1 MHEDRTA
8 AERLLRSQL
17 DRLWVRQTIRA
28 SLIESRGG
36 LDPTARVI
44 LRAVEHSGA
53 VRSTAIADATG
64 LSRPVISRRVASLV
78 DAGFLTQAPDPADGR
93 AALLSLAPLGV
104 EILDQLD
111 LAGAEVFDDLTGGFD
126 TVELRQLAALLGRL
140 NDQADTI
147 LGVGAA
153 ARDATS

>member
-1 MHEDRTA
+1 MNEDRAA

-44 LRAVEHSGA
+44 LRAVEHVGA

-78 DAGFLTQAPDPADGR
+78 DAGFLSTAPDPADGR

-104 EILDQLD
+104 EVLDQLD
-111 LAGAEVFDDLTGGFD
+111 LAGAEVFDDLTGVFAAD
-126 TVELRQLAALLGRL
+126 ELRQLAGLLERL
-140 NDQADTI
+140 NDQADV
-147 LGVGAA
+147 LFGVGAA

>member
-104 EILDQLD
+104 EVLDQLD

>member
-1 MHEDRTA
+1 MNEDRTA

-44 LRAVEHSGA
+44 LRAVEHFGS

-78 DAGFLTQAPDPADGR
+78 DGGFLTTAPDPADGR
-93 AALLSLAPLGV
+93 AALLSLAPLGIEV
-104 EILDQLD
+104 LDQLD
-111 LAGAEVFDDLTGGFD
+111 LAGAEVFDDLTGGFA
-126 TVELRQLAALLGRL
+126 TGELRQLAALLERL
-140 NDQADTI
+140 NDQADTM

-153 ARDATS
+153 ARDAAS